1 VDCKFLIL
9 REFHPS
15 AGLATFGK
23 VLAKP
28 IVVTRITKK
37 FTALTL
43 CPLTGLLS
51 ISLVLSACTGSI
63 ETQGTTPGQKPGD
76 KPAPIG
82 EKPSEPNVPP
92 PPFDPQ
98 PPEAYVAKIKDLM
111 TGEAP
116 STAEIQAVKDD
127 PRALAGFVDG
137 WRKGASYRG
146 KLQTWLASAFQQN
159 QIQDTDLNDQSGV
172 TSLSGLIGTP
182 ATTLLKEALNTSFA
196 MTMLQLINEGKPF
209 TAATTTR
216 TYMMSTAMMVYMAFL
231 DANPVLDDGKKPTDS
246 WISRR
251 FPGVQTTITR
261 AGTATDPTP
270 SSPSA
275 FDPTS
280 ANFMKFTFAPIDK
293 GIDNCNAAYAYKN
306 QEAIARPFSI
316 LFGRPAQN
324 CNGRIASLIQDS
336 DWTDHRMVTIR
347 TAKSDNEHALYFEV
361 AKLRNSKELVLG
373 SERVGFMTTPGF
385 FGTWGTNESNAFRVT
400 ANQTLITALALTFIE
415 EGSSIPLDDSNLD
428 DEHAQKG
435 TPCYGCHVTLD
446 PMRDFFRQDYGLLY
460 GPRPTVE
467 LVTKGIP
474 LEGSF
479 SADDSLPVRGSGV
492 AALGDALA
500 NHPRFAL
507 AWALKL
513 CHLANSGFCLADDP
527 ELERIAKVFQTSN
540 FNFNVLVK
548 EIFSSPIVTFASR
561 TKTGEEYG
569 AIMSVARKDVLCDRL
584 SMRLR
589 QPDVCNLEGKSLL
602 RTKLQNLAMG
612 LPDAGYARGEVAPV
626 LPKDPNLFFV
636 SATDGI
642 CEALSRELV
651 ENTRTGVWTFVERD
665 KAIAD
670 FSRALLGLDDG
681 DPLKAA
687 SDAILQKHVDDAL
700 AAAASKGD
708 ALRSAFVVACT
719 SPLSTSFG
727 L

>member
-1 VDCKFLIL
+1 MKQ
-9 REFHPS
+9 S
-15 AGLATFGK
+15 
-23 VLAKP
+23 
-28 IVVTRITKK
+28 
-37 FTALTL
+37 TALTPG
-43 CPLTGLLS
+43 PLAGLLS
-51 ISLVLSACTGSI
+51 LSLLLGACTGSI
-63 ETQGTTPGQKPGD
+63 ETQTTLS
-76 KPAPIG
+76 G
-82 EKPSEPNVPP
+82 EKPGAKPNVPGSPDKPGEPNVPP
-92 PPFDPQ
+92 PPFEPQ
-98 PPEAYVAKIKDLM
+98 PPEAYVTKIKDLM
-111 TGEAP
+111 TGESP

-127 PRALAGFVDG
+127 PRALAGLVEG
-137 WRKGASYRG
+137 WSKGPLYRA

-159 QIQDTDLNDQSGV
+159 QIQDTDLNDQAGV
-172 TSLSGLIGTP
+172 TNLGGLIGTTP
-182 ATTLLKEALNTSFA
+182 FSRIKEALNTSFS
-196 MTMLQLINEGKPF
+196 MTMMQLIDEGKPF
-209 TAATTTR
+209 TASTTTR
-216 TYMMSTAMMVYMAFL
+216 TFMMSTAMMAFMAFV
-231 DANPVLDDGKKPTDS
+231 DANPVMDDGRKPTDV
-246 WISRR
+246 WTTRR
-251 FPGVQTTITR
+251 FPGITTTVTR
-261 AGTATDPTP
+261 AGSATDPAP
-270 SSPSA
+270 AVNAA

-280 ANFMKFTFAPIDK
+280 ASFMKFTFAPVES
-293 GIDNCNAAYAYKN
+293 GTDNCNDSYTYKN
-306 QEAIARPFSI
+306 QEAFARPFSL

-324 CNGRIASLIQDS
+324 CNGRNLPLVRES
-336 DWTDHRMVTIR
+336 DWTDYRMVTIR
-347 TAKSDNEHALYFEV
+347 TAKSDNEHSLYFELD
-361 AKLRNSKELVLG
+361 KLRTSKELVVG

-446 PMRDFFRQDYGLLY
+446 PMRDFFRQDYSLFY
-460 GPRPTVE
+460 GPRPKGE
-467 LVTKGIP
+467 LVIKGIP

-479 SADDSLPVRGSGV
+479 SADDSLPITGSGV
-492 AALGDALA
+492 SALGSALA
-500 NHPRFAL
+500 KHPRFAL

-513 CHLANSGFCLADDP
+513 CQSANSGFCLADDP
-527 ELERIAKVFQTSN
+527 ELERVAKVFQTSN
-540 FNFNVLVK
+540 FNFGVLVK

-584 SMRLR
+584 STRLH
-589 QPDVCNLEGKSLL
+589 QTDVCNLEGKSLL

-642 CEALSRELV
+642 CEALSRELI
-651 ENTRTGVWTFVERD
+651 ENTKTGVWTFVERN

-670 FSRALLGLDDG
+670 FSRSLMGLDDG

-700 AAAASKGD
+700 AAAASKPD